1 MRPINFIGAFI
12 CIVVFMISFLL
23 TEGNVLTLYFNPIAL
38 LVVTSGTIGAIFL
51 SYPFFRIKSAF
62 LVARNAY
69 LACLPSQDSII
80 KALLALAVRSRYDGI
95 LSLEKSLGHTGTS
108 FLKDALNALVD
119 GHKEDEIREVLLTEM
134 YFFKQRR
141 EQNERVFRSMAS
153 AAPAFGIIGSVIGLI
168 GMLSDI
174 GNAGVIIK
182 TVPVALTSTLYGIL
196 FSNFILTPIAEK
208 IFVRTQEELLLQKL
222 IVSGVMAISSEQ
234 NTYTL
239 EKKLCSFLTPSD
251 RPGHQR
257 SFEEIRKKYL
267 NMNFQEREREPVK
280 TT

>member
-12 CIVVFMISFLL
+12 CILVFMLSFLL
-23 TEGNVLTLYFNPIAL
+23 GDDNVISLYFNLIAL
-38 LVVTSGTIGAIFL
+38 LVVISGTVGAIFL
-51 SYPFFRIKSAF
+51 SYPFFRIRSAF

-69 LACLPSQDSII
+69 LTRLPSQDSII
-80 KALLALAVRSRYDGI
+80 KALLGLAVRSRYDGI
-95 LSLEKSLGHTGTS
+95 LSLEKSLGRSGTS

-119 GHKEDEIREVLLTEM
+119 GHREDEIREVLYTEM

-168 GMLSDI
+168 GMLSNI
-174 GNAGVIIK
+174 GDPTVIIQ
-182 TVPVALTSTLYGIL
+182 TIPIALTSTLYGIL
-196 FSNFILTPIAEK
+196 FSNFILTPIAEN
-208 IFVRTQEELLLQKL
+208 IYVRTQEELLLQKL
-222 IVSGVMAISSEQ
+222 IVSGVMAISSSQ

-251 RPGHQR
+251 RPNHQR

-267 NMNFQEREREPVK
+267 KMSFQERETVE